1 MRRYM
6 IFIDT
11 DKRAWQAA
19 FITLDTFDL
28 ALKQV
33 LQYYNKQMKLA
44 GLIYIRSV

>member
-1 MRRYM
+1 MLL
-6 IFIDT
+6 IDT
-11 DKRAWQAA
+11 GKRACQAA

-28 ALKQV
+28 ALEQV